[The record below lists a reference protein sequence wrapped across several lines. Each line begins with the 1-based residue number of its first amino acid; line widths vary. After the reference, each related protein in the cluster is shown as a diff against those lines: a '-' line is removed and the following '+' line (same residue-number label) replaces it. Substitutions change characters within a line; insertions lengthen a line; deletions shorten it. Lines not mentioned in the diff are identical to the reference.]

1 MSEKDKLDKTG
12 KVPGGNKLDELSD
25 DALNL
30 ITGGANPFADVARV
44 PNAKIDKN
52 VRDKA

>member
-1 MSEKDKLDKTG
+1 MSDKDKSKQTE
-12 KVPGGNKLDELSD
+12 KVSGGNMINEVSDDELD
-25 DALNL
+25 L

-52 VRDKA
+52 LRDKA